1 MYAIR
6 VYLKDSQLVVSVVAV
21 YGTLLKIPYR
31 IKVVK

>member
-6 VYLKDSQLVVSVVAV
+6 VYLKDSQLVISVVAV
-21 YGTLLKIPYR
+21 YGIQLQIPYR